1 MPSKL
6 LPTEPTYS
14 SGTTDQGEY
23 LSTGERKMLFK
34 KGKITGA
41 AFKRG
46 SSADSSVGEARGG
59 KLTSKDFGTK
69 TGKLTKIL
77 RDTRI
82 KVNLN
87 EKKIAAL
94 EVADTKEL
102 EPAQDQAQPTESL
115 IGPLKTIDNS
125 VNGIV
130 ETLKKSNKADAKAQS
145 DARKAAEKK
154 ARAEKES
161 IGLKEYDESN
171 PMGAI
176 QELIIGLEPLLPSAV
191 KPFLR
196 SPQLLSQAEKVIK
209 ENHSSWMCKFLQ

>member
-77 RDTRI
+77 RDTRS
-82 KVNLN
+82 KVLVN

-94 EVADTKEL
+94 QQSLDVSQSPVASPVVLNAVQAIAASVDNIVGILKGQADAQKDAAADARVAGEEKEAKGREKGLETKVF
-102 EPAQDQAQPTESL
+102 S
-115 IGPLKTIDNS
+115 G
-125 VNGIV
+125 
-130 ETLKKSNKADAKAQS
+130 LKKTG
-145 DARKAAEKK
+145 EKIMK
-154 ARAEKES
+154 PVKS
-161 IGLKEYDESN
+161 LWDK
-171 PMGAI
+171 
-176 QELIIGLEPLLPSAV
+176 LINFFTL
-191 KPFLR
+191 
-196 SPQLLSQAEKVIK
+196 
-209 ENHSSWMCKFLQ
+209 